1 MTKGK
6 TTSIAL
12 ALAAASLFGTV
23 APAAAGTSGSHEV
36 KCYGVNGCK
45 GHSSCK
51 TANSDCKGMNSC
63 KGQGFVNVQSKHTC
77 DQLGGTV
84 K

>member
-6 TTSIAL
+6 TTGIAL
-12 ALAAASLFGTV
+12 ALAAASLFGAV
-23 APAAAGTSGSHEV
+23 GPAAAGTSGTSDV
-36 KCYGVNGCK
+36 KCYGVNACK

-51 TANSDCKGMNSC
+51 TANSECKGMNSC
-63 KGQGFVNVQSKHTC
+63 KGQGFVSVQSKATC